1 MTQLIEKP
9 KVGMIV
15 RKIRSGT
22 MYQID
27 IVEADSVYL
36 RPYWPGHGSR
46 STWKTCWRLWRD
58 YVRVDDTSVT
68 AVAP

>member
-1 MTQLIEKP
+1 MTQPIETT

-36 RPYWPGHGSR
+36 RPYWSGHGSR
-46 STWKTCWRLWRD
+46 STWKTRIHLWRD
-58 YVRVDDTSVT
+58 YSRVDDTAVT
-68 AVAP
+68 AGRP

>member
-1 MTQLIEKP
+1 MTGHVETP

-15 RKIRSGT
+15 RKMRSGS

-36 RPYWPGHGSR
+36 RPYWAGRGSR
-46 STWKTCWRLWRD
+46 STWKTCTHLWRD
-58 YVRVDDTSVT
+58 YCRVDDTAVT
-68 AVAP
+68 AVQP

>member
-1 MTQLIEKP
+1 MTQLVEAP

-36 RPYWPGHGSR
+36 RPYWPGNGSR
-46 STWKTCWRLWRD
+46 STWKTRWRLWRD
-58 YVRVDDTSVT
+58 YARAEYSAVT
-68 AVAP
+68 AVQP